1 MIMIMKTYNSPMLNV
16 VSIKRS
22 DIIATSGEETMN
34 YRGDFGSGITIAA
47 PGMRGLD
54 DWDAGY

>member
-1 MIMIMKTYNSPMLNV
+1 MIMKKYENPMLQV
-16 VSIKRS
+16 ISIKRS
-22 DIIATSGEETMN
+22 NIIATSGNETMN

-54 DWDAGY
+54 DYYEGY

>member
-1 MIMIMKTYNSPMLNV
+1 MKIMKTYNSPMLNV

-22 DIIATSGEETMN
+22 DIIATSGEKFGITN
-34 YRGDFGSGITIAA
+34 TAFDTGSGTILGAD
-47 PGMRGLD
+47 RFRD